1 MSKTFLCPL
10 EEIIFWNWADFS
22 KPIPNQIIK
31 YFFYRIKDSAN
42 VTESVRAWN
51 PHKENFHV
59 IGTILWEYLPEEFE
73 NKINQIVDILS
84 NNNIK
89 FTILLNADYKHKFNH
104 IPNTVFINYFLLRTY
119 WYTLKNK
126 NQHINQNWCDS
137 SNKGLFLTG
146 KTNKLHRVGLLYRLY
161 QQNELIDNFEWS
173 SFINTD
179 KIEKECKEIIRY
191 YSSSID
197 SDEYNNKIFDVFV
210 KDVNKSADDI
220 NIILGPE
227 DHTFYSGFPYNA
239 QMFSNTKYSVISE
252 SYFSTNRNGGN
263 DDAFPFITEK
273 TWKTIVNHHPFIMV
287 GMPYT
292 NRYLEDMG
300 FKVFDKFMKYPKYQS
315 MEDKN
320 IYQDP
325 YNRLEVI
332 IENINNF
339 NNNLDENRDIIAQ
352 YTKHNSNHF
361 ITLVEEEMTKIM
373 AFISE
378 NNIKITI
385 NKFLSKIN
393 DTFDD
398 KNEYHILNSK

>member
-1 MSKTFLCPL
+1 VSKTILCPL
-10 EEIIFWNWADFS
+10 EEVIFWNWADFS
-22 KPIPNQIIK
+22 KPIPSQHIK
-31 YFFYRIKDSAN
+31 YFFNRFKDTVNASK
-42 VTESVRAWN
+42 SISRWN
-51 PHKENFHV
+51 SHKENIHI
-59 IGTILWEYLPEEFE
+59 IGTVFWEYLPEEFE
-73 NKINQIVDILS
+73 NKVNQIIDILL
-84 NNNIK
+84 NNGIK
-89 FTILLNADYKHKFNH
+89 FTILLNADYKHRFGH
-104 IPNTVFINYFLLRTY
+104 IPNTMFINYFLLRTY
-119 WYTLKNK
+119 WYTHKNR
-126 NQHINQNWCDS
+126 NQYINQNWCDS

-161 QQNELIDNFEWS
+161 QQNDLTDNFEWS

-179 KIEKECKEIIRY
+179 KIEKECKEIMRY
-191 YSSSID
+191 YSSSIK
-197 SDEYNNKIFDVFV
+197 SIEYNNNIFDVFV
-210 KDVNKSADDI
+210 KDVNKSADGI

-227 DHTFYSGFPYNA
+227 DHTFYSGFPYDA
-239 QMFSNTKYSVISE
+239 QLFSNTRYSVISE
-252 SYFSTNRNGGN
+252 SYFSITRVGSNN
-263 DDAFPFITEK
+263 DAFPFITEK

-292 NRYLEDMG
+292 NQYLEDMG
-300 FKVFDKFMKYPKYQS
+300 FNVFDEFMKYPKYQS
-315 MEDKN
+315 MEDDD
-320 IYQDP
+320 IFQDP
-325 YNRLEVI
+325 YDRLEVI

-339 NNNLDENRDIIAQ
+339 NKNLGENRDIVTQ

-385 NKFLSKIN
+385 NEFLSKIN